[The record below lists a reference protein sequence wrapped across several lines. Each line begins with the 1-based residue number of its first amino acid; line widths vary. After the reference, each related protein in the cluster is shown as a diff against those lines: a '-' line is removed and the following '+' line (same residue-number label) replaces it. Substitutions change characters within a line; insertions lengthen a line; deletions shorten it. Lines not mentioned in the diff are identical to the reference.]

1 MKMNKKGFT
10 LGELLVVLGIL
21 VLLAGIGIPQYLKV
35 QQRAED
41 ALRLAKAQAAVT
53 AFLAEVGYDVLPA
66 EDAEPAVEGQQP
78 EDPKPLEQLS
88 GTSMLTGEPIDFLG
102 GYWNE
107 DEDGPLD
114 DLLVDHEGKVS
125 FDPTKRHE
133 E

>member
-10 LGELLVVLGIL
+10 LVELLVVLGIL

-66 EDAEPAVEGQQP
+66 EEKEGEEDPGP

-114 DLLVDHEGKVS
+114 DLVVDHEGKVS

>member
-10 LGELLVVLGIL
+10 LVELLVVLGIL

-66 EDAEPAVEGQQP
+66 EDAEPAEEGQQP
-78 EDPKPLEQLS
+78 EPAKKLVVLE
-88 GTSMLTGEPIDFLG
+88 GTSKLTGKTIKFKGD
-102 GYWNE
+102 YWNE
-107 DEDGPLD
+107 EEDGSLENP
-114 DLLVDHEGKVS
+114 DLVVDHKGKVS
-125 FDPTKRHE
+125 FTDS
-133 E
+133 